1 MTILMEQNFL
11 TIKLIVLLQY
21 VLLKIWYIK
30 PMIITKSSN
39 NSTTKMFNK
48 LNTTFALFLVTLFAF
63 TQAANS
69 SANSSNTTNGANS
82 LAHLSDGNSLKVM
95 IMALA
100 VAIGVSVVV

>member
-1 MTILMEQNFL
+1 
-11 TIKLIVLLQY
+11 
-21 VLLKIWYIK
+21 
-30 PMIITKSSN
+30 
-39 NSTTKMFNK
+39 MFNK
-48 LNTTFALFLVTLFAF
+48 LNTTFALFLITLFAV

-69 SANSSNTTNGANS
+69 SNSTSGANS